1 MSSRYDNDR
10 RRSINTFLKNLQD
23 LSNLCYLTYC
33 YINQGYNSLLL
44 AITFLYIIKSPAAGY
59 SKTRVCGFNLKVIST
74 TFNKSVSVLS
84 YPGGGK
90 GEVLL
95 KMGVS
100 SLSVTQPFFFSSRN
114 PQTAVWETR
123 ECSKIKFAK
132 IPLFCLYKLLEL
144 SGRADT
150 PPSMRNSKLEIRFAD
165 FSGRPQWLTALMP
178 SFWHSYF
185 KKLSNILG

>member
-1 MSSRYDNDR
+1 M
-10 RRSINTFLKNLQD
+10 
-23 LSNLCYLTYC
+23 TYC

-44 AITFLYIIKSPAAGY
+44 ATTFLYIIKSPVAGY
-59 SKTRVCGFNLKVIST
+59 SKMRVCGFNLKVISN
-74 TFNKSVSVLS
+74 TFNKCVRVLS
-84 YPGGGK
+84 YMWGRGGR

-95 KMGVS
+95 KMGGGS
-100 SLSVTQPFFFSSRN
+100 SLCHAAVLVSSRN
-114 PQTAVWETR
+114 SQKVAWKTR
-123 ECSKIKFAK
+123 SCSKIKFAK

-150 PPSMRNSKLEIRFAD
+150 PPSMRNSNLEIRFAD

>member
-1 MSSRYDNDR
+1 M
-10 RRSINTFLKNLQD
+10 
-23 LSNLCYLTYC
+23 TYC

-44 AITFLYIIKSPAAGY
+44 AIAFLYVIKSPAAGY

-114 PQTAVWETR
+114 PQTAAWETR

-150 PPSMRNSKLEIRFAD
+150 PPSMRNSNLEIRFAD